1 MHDQSDAYQK
11 LIEDNSFLKHRIKEL
26 EQADSGRKQMEA
38 ALKESERRL
47 ADIINFLPDATLAI
61 DLTGKVIAWN
71 RAMEEMTG
79 VNAKDILGK
88 GDYEHAVPFY
98 GMRRPTLINLVFGFT
113 EEIDKKYDFVRRGGN
128 ILLAET
134 NVTMRGIPR
143 ALWGKAGPLYDSCGN
158 ITGAIESIRDIT
170 ALKQSQE
177 ALQKAHDELEIRV
190 QERTAELIQAN
201 KALQAEISERK
212 HTESVLKE
220 SEEKY
225 NQFFR
230 TSRDCV
236 FITSKSGGWIDLN
249 DAAVELF
256 GYSSQ
261 EELRQV
267 KIPDTYVN
275 QEERLKHM
283 SVIAERGYTKE
294 FPVDLRRKDGSVRH
308 TLITSVP
315 RYDAENNVIG
325 FQGTIRDI
333 TDRKRV
339 EEEREKLIAEL
350 QQALSEIKTLSGML
364 PICSSC
370 KKIRDDKGYW
380 NQIESYIMHHSK
392 AEFSHS
398 ICPEC
403 AKKLYPEYYKIMY
416 PEYEK

>member
-1 MHDQSDAYQK
+1 MKDKDK
-11 LIEDNSFLKHRIKEL
+11 VKERIEVALTE
-26 EQADSGRKQMEA
+26 SG
-38 ALKESERRL
+38 RRL
-47 ADIINFLPDATLAI
+47 ADIIDFLPDATFAI
-61 DLTGKVIAWN
+61 DLSGKVIAWN
-71 RAMEEMTG
+71 RATEEMTG
-79 VNAKDILGK
+79 VQAEDMLGR
-88 GDYEHAVPFY
+88 GNYEHAIPFY
-98 GMRRPTLINLVFGFT
+98 GIRRPVLIDLALEFT
-113 EEIDKKYDFVRRGGN
+113 EEIEERYDFVKRKGN
-128 ILLAET
+128 VLLAET
-134 NVTMRGIPR
+134 DVTVRGVPLT
-143 ALWGKAGPLYDSCGN
+143 LWGKARPLYDSRGN
-158 ITGAIESIRDIT
+158 VVGAIESVRDIT
-170 ALKQSQE
+170 DLRQAQE
-177 ALQKAHDELEIRV
+177 ALQKAHDELEKRV
-190 QERTAELIQAN
+190 RERTSELTQAN

-212 HTESVLKE
+212 RAESVLKE

-225 NQFFR
+225 NQFFK

-236 FITSKSGGWIDLN
+236 FITSKSGSWIDLN

-267 KIPDTYVN
+267 KIPDTYVD

-283 SVIAERGYTKE
+283 RIIAERGYTKE

-325 FQGTIRDI
+325 FQGTIRDV
-333 TDRKRV
+333 TERKQA
-339 EEEREKLIAEL
+339 EEEREKLILEL
-350 QQALSEIKTLSGML
+350 REALSKIKTLSGML

-380 NQIESYIMHHSK
+380 NQIESYIMHHSE

-403 AKKLYPEYYKIMY
+403 AKILYPEYYKEMY
-416 PEYEK
+416 PEYDK